1 MKNWDSSCS
10 HLVTGSLTG
19 SLSRKEQEGEVVAC
33 REEVGLHHGSGGRV
47 GVEGVGE
54 VV

>member
-1 MKNWDSSCS
+1 MKNWNSSCS

-33 REEVGLHHGSGGRV
+33 REEVGLHHGSGGQV
-47 GVEGVGE
+47 GVEGIGA